1 MLKRIGGILVALALF
16 VSANAYADI
25 IGRAQTVG
33 SLKTCNA
40 SREGKI
46 AKVSDADS
54 IYAIGDG
61 GGLVVADVT
70 CKSTVWVI
78 TGHSNAVQTATCA
91 DDGAGTNATLT
102 LLPSGIGTDIEIT
115 NADTT
120 GCTVTMSETGMVA
133 PWFVR
138 IKVVATAGGTVDFA
152 DTSGVTE
159 LSAAYT
165 MGLYDMLSLSYSTT
179 RWVEA
184 GRSNN

>member
-1 MLKRIGGILVALALF
+1 MKRLLVVLLALVF
-16 VSANAYADI
+16 SSASLSADI
-25 IGRAQTVG
+25 IGKAQSVS
-33 SLKTCNA
+33 SLKECTA
-40 SREGKI
+40 KREGKI
-46 AKVSDADS
+46 AKVLDADS

-61 GGLVVADVT
+61 GGSVVADVT
-70 CKSTVWVI
+70 CKSTVWVV

-115 NADTT
+115 NADAT
-120 GCTVTMSETGMVA
+120 GCTVTMSETGMAA

-138 IKVVATAGGTVDFA
+138 IKVVATAGGTVDFSDSA
-152 DTSGVTE
+152 GVTE